1 MAEVV
6 VTEVVLSYQ
15 NLCWPGGR
23 PYGDPGWQARTAAA
37 LGLEHTFRNR
47 GRAREE
53 KQ

>member
-1 MAEVV
+1 MRTSEQEAIRQSVKR
-6 VTEVVLSYQ
+6 
-15 NLCWPGGR
+15 GR

-47 GRAREE
+47 GRPRKE